1 MKYSN
6 EAKVGIAIVVAV
18 IAAILGVR
26 FLQDLPL
33 FGSTYSL
40 SAEFEEASGLTAGN
54 PVRMKGVNV
63 GSVESLRLDQET
75 QTVRVRLRIEE
86 GIQIPEGSHAKI
98 AGFSGIGGV
107 RISILPGPR
116 ENPPLPPGA
125 SLGPPPEG
133 TVFERLTDQAPEL
146 VNKADSVLTSTN
158 TTMSALSE
166 QLQNPESDLRRALT
180 SAKNIAGDLE
190 SVTEAEKETIRALL
204 QNLRSVS
211 SDLDAFMGENGDS
224 LDVAVRRLNQSL
236 DRLNRGLASFE
247 KTSATLDTVATKLN
261 EGDGTAGRLL
271 NDPSLYLQLDSAATR
286 TNTLLRDFQEDPGRY
301 LNDMTLVKVF

>member
-1 MKYSN
+1 MQYSN
-6 EAKVGIAIVVAV
+6 EAKVGIAIVLAV
-18 IAAILGVR
+18 IAAVLGVR

-33 FGSTYSL
+33 FGDTYL
-40 SAEFEEASGLTAGN
+40 VSAEFEDASGLTAGN

-63 GSVESLRLDQET
+63 GSVQSIRLDQET
-75 QTVRVRLRIEE
+75 QTVRVRFRIEE
-86 GIQIPEGSHAKI
+86 GIKIPKGSHAKV

-116 ENPPLPPGA
+116 DNPPLPPGA
-125 SLGPPPEG
+125 TLAPPPEG
-133 TVFERLTDQAPEL
+133 SVFDRLTDQAPAL
-146 VNKADSVLTSTN
+146 ANKADSVLTSTN
-158 TTMSALSE
+158 ATMSALSA
-166 QLQNPESDLRRALT
+166 QLKNPNSDLRQALA
-180 SAKNIAGDLE
+180 SAKNLAADLE

-247 KTSATLDTVATKLN
+247 QTSATLDTVATKLN

-271 NDPSLYLQLDSAATR
+271 NDPGLYNRLDSAAAR
-286 TNTLLRDFQEDPGRY
+286 TNTLLQDFQRDPGRY